1 MARPGLVVSDVSTF
15 VRMWWFTS
23 YHEYTSGAGGKIF
36 CPPIC
41 SLLRNRFKARKSLL
55 RSSSFR
61 CASQLSSSVSISRAR
76 RSLCSG
82 VSFSTHFA
90 LSNLGAGAVVGLA
103 AVGFDLNIGAA
114 VVVDAVDFGDESSA
128 ASGGEE
134 EIAEEAVEIAAAL
147 GLGGAEGEEKK
158 DVMDALALGFL
169 AALVAISAVLR
180 LRGVAMEPSVER
192 RGGGRENGQDH
203 TLYN

>member
-1 MARPGLVVSDVSTF
+1 M
-15 VRMWWFTS
+15 
-23 YHEYTSGAGGKIF
+23 
-36 CPPIC
+36 
-41 SLLRNRFKARKSLL
+41 
-55 RSSSFR
+55 
-61 CASQLSSSVSISRAR
+61 
-76 RSLCSG
+76 
-82 VSFSTHFA
+82 
-90 LSNLGAGAVVGLA
+90 SNLGAGAVVGLA